1 MISWFFV
8 GLVITILLT
17 PGPTNTLLA
26 SSGIQSGIRNS
37 LRLIPAEALG
47 YLIAI
52 SIWGLIIGTVSK
64 KFPMIPVILKLFSAA
79 YIFYLAVKL
88 WRTATVQ
95 EDFTQPSIRPREL
108 FLATLLNPKALLFAT
123 AIFPVFV
130 WQSATVY
137 SAHMLT
143 FLLLILPIA
152 FFWIMIGSVLAS
164 NKISWLNQC
173 NMQRTASLVLISFS
187 VPLSYSALATL

>member
-130 WQSATVY
+130 WQSATAY

-152 FFWIMIGSVLAS
+152 FFWIMIVSVLAS

-173 NMQRTASLVLISFS
+173 NMQRTASVVLISFS